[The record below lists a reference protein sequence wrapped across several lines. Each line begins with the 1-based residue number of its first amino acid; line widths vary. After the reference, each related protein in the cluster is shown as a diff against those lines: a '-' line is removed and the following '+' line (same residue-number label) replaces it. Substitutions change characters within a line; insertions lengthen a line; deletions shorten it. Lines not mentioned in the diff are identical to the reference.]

1 MWNQAERG
9 QFRAFRLRAAA
20 ILVLT
25 NSVRDDAVKSHAA
38 CPYSYTA
45 AAPRVYTRYRYA
57 QTRHALYATA
67 TACLTV
73 RSTDSASDAKD
84 GLIGDATRAFRW

>member
-20 ILVLT
+20 ILVIT
-25 NSVRDDAVKSHAA
+25 NSVRDGFVKSHAA
-38 CPYSYTA
+38 CPCSYA
-45 AAPRVYTRYRYA
+45 AAAARVYTRHHYT

-67 TACLTV
+67 TACLPV
-73 RSTDSASDAKD
+73 RSTDSASDSKD